1 MVVFTLAVSFD
12 PATLIPAVTAR
23 PRSWEQSQL
32 RSAVPPALREGLDR
46 CGAEERR
53 QVLRALRRAAES
65 SGFEAAAQ
73 AAASIF
79 ESGRVPDAAGVD
91 LLARRAPGAAPV
103 AGGGLAVYDGLA
115 AGR

>member
-1 MVVFTLAVSFD
+1 M
-12 PATLIPAVTAR
+12 
-23 PRSWEQSQL
+23 
-32 RSAVPPALREGLDR
+32 PPALREGLDR
-46 CGAEERR
+46 CGAGERR
-53 QVLRALRRAAES
+53 QVPRALRRAAES
-65 SGFEAAAQ
+65 SGLEAAAR

>member
-1 MVVFTLAVSFD
+1 MHALLRKRCSFG
-12 PATLIPAVTAR
+12 PFLIAH
-23 PRSWEQSQL
+23 QQ
-32 RSAVPPALREGLDR
+32 
-46 CGAEERR
+46 
-53 QVLRALRRAAES
+53 ES
-65 SGFEAAAQ
+65 SGFEAAAR

>member
-1 MVVFTLAVSFD
+1 MSA
-12 PATLIPAVTAR
+12 AGAR
-23 PRSWEQSQL
+23 CSPCI
-32 RSAVPPALREGLDR
+32 SA
-46 CGAEERR
+46 
-53 QVLRALRRAAES
+53 QAAR
-65 SGFEAAAQ
+65 